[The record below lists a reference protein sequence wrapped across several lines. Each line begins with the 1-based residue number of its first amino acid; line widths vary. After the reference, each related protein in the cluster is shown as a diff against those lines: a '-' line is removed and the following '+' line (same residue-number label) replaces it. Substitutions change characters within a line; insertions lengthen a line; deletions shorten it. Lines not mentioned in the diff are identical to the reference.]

1 MDETI
6 RPIRQRM
13 DFVRRHIGKNSG
25 AIAPHIIKPKN
36 MPYNGLEFNF
46 EDAPLQE
53 ILKKKKIPIN
63 LSSLKPAKINPL
75 EYKNNPD
82 GSTSLDFTNL
92 SEKREH

>member
-46 EDAPLQE
+46 GCT
-53 ILKKKKIPIN
+53 IRRNFKR
-63 LSSLKPAKINPL
+63 
-75 EYKNNPD
+75 KNTD
-82 GSTSLDFTNL
+82 
-92 SEKREH
+92 

>member
-1 MDETI
+1 MVGIIEAQAEIALRQMDETI

-53 ILKKKKIPIN
+53 ILKRKKYRLI
-63 LSSLKPAKINPL
+63 
-75 EYKNNPD
+75 
-82 GSTSLDFTNL
+82 
-92 SEKREH
+92 